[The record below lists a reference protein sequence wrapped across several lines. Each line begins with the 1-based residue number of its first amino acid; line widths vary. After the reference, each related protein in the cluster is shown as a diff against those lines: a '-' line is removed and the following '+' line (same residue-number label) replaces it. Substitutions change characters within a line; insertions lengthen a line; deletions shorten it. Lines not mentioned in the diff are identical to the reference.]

1 MFNALNNNS
10 LDFAKVQV
18 VSMQKGAIT
27 DAEGLFR
34 IEGLEPGVY
43 SFKAVFSGY
52 QTLFLNEITVT
63 RSRVTQLE
71 FGMEELVLE
80 QEEVVVVASPFIRKN
95 ESPVSLKTLNATE
108 IERLPGANRD
118 VSKVIAALP
127 GVASRATFRN
137 DIIIR
142 GGSPGENKFYL
153 DGIEVPNINHFAT
166 QGSSGGPVGLLNVN
180 FIREV
185 DFYSGA
191 FPSNRANG
199 LSSVPVSYTHLRAH
213 ETS

>member
-1 MFNALNNNS
+1 MKRFFFLFFLLLSGMVLSQNCIVEGRVFNALNNNS

-27 DAEGLFR
+27 DAGRLFR

-43 SFKAVFSGY
+43 SFKAVFFSGY

-95 ESPVSLKTLNATE
+95 ESQ
-108 IERLPGANRD
+108 
-118 VSKVIAALP
+118 
-127 GVASRATFRN
+127 F
-137 DIIIR
+137 
-142 GGSPGENKFYL
+142 
-153 DGIEVPNINHFAT
+153 H
-166 QGSSGGPVGLLNVN
+166 
-180 FIREV
+180 
-185 DFYSGA
+185 
-191 FPSNRANG
+191 
-199 LSSVPVSYTHLRAH
+199 
-213 ETS
+213 

>member
-1 MFNALNNNS
+1 MVFSQNCIVEGRVFNALNNNS

-18 VSMQKGAIT
+18 VNMQKGAIT

-80 QEEVVVVASPFIRKN
+80 QEEVVVASPFVRKN
-95 ESPVSLKTLNATE
+95 ESPVSLK
-108 IERLPGANRD
+108 IKRY
-118 VSKVIAALP
+118 
-127 GVASRATFRN
+127 RN
-137 DIIIR
+137 
-142 GGSPGENKFYL
+142 
-153 DGIEVPNINHFAT
+153 
-166 QGSSGGPVGLLNVN
+166 
-180 FIREV
+180 
-185 DFYSGA
+185 
-191 FPSNRANG
+191 
-199 LSSVPVSYTHLRAH
+199 
-213 ETS
+213 

>member
-1 MFNALNNNS
+1 MNRFFFLFFLLLSGMVLSQNCIVEGRVFNALNNNS

-27 DAEGLFR
+27 DAEGFFR

-80 QEEVVVVASPFIRKN
+80 QEEVVVVASPFVRKN

-108 IERLPGANRD
+108 IERL
-118 VSKVIAALP
+118 
-127 GVASRATFRN
+127 
-137 DIIIR
+137 R
-142 GGSPGENKFYL
+142 GKS
-153 DGIEVPNINHFAT
+153 
-166 QGSSGGPVGLLNVN
+166 
-180 FIREV
+180 
-185 DFYSGA
+185 
-191 FPSNRANG
+191 
-199 LSSVPVSYTHLRAH
+199 
-213 ETS
+213 